1 MREVPITENPPSQL
15 WNFIRLDQY
24 KKPPEPSAQAV
35 RSRFSKWVEQIHRK
49 PVKEEPFKLEQ
60 HLRSA
65 PSRLKDKAA
74 PKPDWTECATSLTSL
89 LDEWL
94 QNRQNETHPWIFLK
108 TPYSG
113 LTQALVIW
121 AKQNNFR
128 IIETPVP
135 EQLIRGKEYD
145 VSGQIENS
153 GNLLVIPC
161 LERFFFRHFNG
172 LSMIRH
178 LIDRVLS
185 GSFPCLIG
193 CDSWAWAYLSKALG
207 MDRLFPVP
215 FVLEAFDQ
223 EKLQQWFCRLACGA
237 GGDRLVFRQ
246 SNNGNYV
253 LPLKAEHQQKESADH
268 VPPAESSDFLIHL
281 AAYSRGIAGIAW
293 DIWRYSLR
301 YGPDEELTDLETDS
315 LFKQTIWVDPWSQL
329 TLPAV
334 SDGVTHD
341 ELLVLH
347 CLMIHGGLDARLLA
361 NLLPISNSDVMQVTM
376 YLRSKGLIHQNKN
389 RWYVTAIGYPA
400 VRRFLNNEGY
410 LVDLM

>member
-1 MREVPITENPPSQL
+1 M
-15 WNFIRLDQY
+15 
-24 KKPPEPSAQAV
+24 
-35 RSRFSKWVEQIHRK
+35 EQIHRK

-74 PKPDWTECATSLTSL
+74 PEPDWTECATSLNSS

-94 QNRQNETHPWIFLK
+94 QNRQSETLLRVFLK
-108 TPYSG
+108 VPYSG

-121 AKQNNFR
+121 AKQSNFR
-128 IIETPVP
+128 IIEAPVP
-135 EQLIRGKEYD
+135 EQLIHGKGYD
-145 VSGQIENS
+145 VSGQIDNS

-161 LERFFFRHFNG
+161 LERFFLRHFNG
-172 LSMIRH
+172 LSMIRQ
-178 LIDRVLS
+178 LIDSVLS
-185 GSFPCLIG
+185 CSCPCLIG

-207 MDRLFPVP
+207 VDRLFPVP

-253 LPLKAEHQQKESADH
+253 LPLKAEHQQEESADH
-268 VPPAESSDFLIHL
+268 ASPTESSNFLIHL

-301 YGPDEELTDLETDS
+301 YGPDEERTDLETDS

-347 CLMIHGGLDARLLA
+347 CLMIHGELDARLLA
-361 NLLPISNSDVMQVTM
+361 NLLPMSDSDVMQAIM
-376 YLRSKGLIHQNKN
+376 YLRSKGLIYQNKN
-389 RWYVTAIGYPA
+389 RWYATAIGYPA
-400 VRRFLNNEGY
+400 VRRFLSNEGY
-410 LVDLM
+410 LVDSI